1 MDVPSLNVNL
11 ISTFVDISN
20 SRLLYFYLRAV
31 SHSVSRDGHCKV
43 EKFDNNEIHRDRQ
56 SWANLFH
63 GK

>member
-1 MDVPSLNVNL
+1 MDVPSLNVNQY
-11 ISTFVDISN
+11 ICRYSN

>member
-1 MDVPSLNVNL
+1 MDVPSLNVNQY
-11 ISTFVDISN
+11 ICRYSN
-20 SRLLYFYLRAV
+20 SRLLYFYLRAF

>member
-1 MDVPSLNVNL
+1 MDVPSLNVNQY
-11 ISTFVDISN
+11 ICRYSN
-20 SRLLYFYLRAV
+20 SRLLYFYFRAF